1 MKRRS
6 KKQNIL
12 SSIARWVKNCAP
24 LPFDAGSAAEGGKKT
39 PAPCGKPLTCL
50 GATAR
55 LAGTSKRACQGV
67 LRKVHGRQA
76 IPTSRPCLEIETAF
90 SDAVKRWVRSIQD
103 YSIFA
108 ARAVAGVFVP
118 PHYVKDLLDQMDIV
132 GVGSLPIVLL
142 TGFFIGGVL
151 VLQTAQQF
159 VRFGETSLTGD
170 VVALSLVRELGP
182 AISGLMVAGRN
193 ASGMASELGSMLVT
207 EQVDA
212 MRAMGTDPTKKLVTP
227 RMAATV
233 LVLPLLTAMA
243 DLIGLFGGFLVSYST
258 LHIGAVEFWTRAIHA
273 LQFSDLMQGLVK
285 PVVFGFILS
294 TVGCYQGLNVTGGT
308 QGVGRA
314 TTQAVVVASVTILIS
329 DFFLSKLSLYLAGTV
344 F

>member
-1 MKRRS
+1 MAATDTTEPSLPEPSLRS
-6 KKQNIL
+6 
-12 SSIARWVKNCAP
+12 V
-24 LPFDAGSAAEGGKKT
+24 
-39 PAPCGKPLTCL
+39 
-50 GATAR
+50 
-55 LAGTSKRACQGV
+55 
-67 LRKVHGRQA
+67 
-76 IPTSRPCLEIETAF
+76 F
-90 SDAVKRWVRSIQD
+90 SDAAKNWIRSVQD
-103 YSIFA
+103 YSLLS
-108 ARAVAGVFVP
+108 ARAVAGLFVP
-118 PHYVKDLLDQMDIV
+118 PHYVKDLLEQMDIV

-227 RMAATV
+227 RMVATV

-243 DLIGLFGGFLVSYST
+243 DFVGLVGGFLVSYFT
-258 LHIGAVEFWTRAIHA
+258 LRIGAVEFWTRAIHA
-273 LQFSDLMQGLVK
+273 LQFSDIMQGLAK
-285 PVVFGFILS
+285 PVIFGFILS
-294 TVGCYQGLNVTGGT
+294 TVGCYQGLNVSGGT

-314 TTQAVVVASVTILIS
+314 TTQAVVAASVTILVS
-329 DFFLSKLSLYLAGTV
+329 DFFLSKLSLFLAGTV

>member
-1 MKRRS
+1 MAS
-6 KKQNIL
+6 SDPSLWTAFNDAIKQNI
-12 SSIARWVKNCAP
+12 
-24 LPFDAGSAAEGGKKT
+24 
-39 PAPCGKPLTCL
+39 
-50 GATAR
+50 
-55 LAGTSKRACQGV
+55 
-67 LRKVHGRQA
+67 
-76 IPTSRPCLEIETAF
+76 
-90 SDAVKRWVRSIQD
+90 RSIQD
-103 YSIFA
+103 YAFLS
-108 ARAVAGVFVP
+108 ARAVAAVFVP
-118 PHYVKDLLDQMDIV
+118 PHYVKDLLEQMDII

-212 MRAMGTDPTKKLVTP
+212 MRAMGTDPIKKLVTP
-227 RMAATV
+227 RMMAAV

-243 DLIGLFGGFLVSYST
+243 DFVGLVGGFLVSYTT

-273 LQFSDLMQGLVK
+273 LEFSDIMQGLAK
-285 PVVFGFILS
+285 PIVFGFILA
-294 TVGCYQGLNVTGGT
+294 TVGCYQGLNVRGGT

-314 TTQAVVVASVTILIS
+314 TTQAVVAASVTILVS
-329 DFFLSKLSLYLAGTV
+329 DFFLSKLALFLAGTA

>member
-1 MKRRS
+1 MAAS
-6 KKQNIL
+6 DPTEP
-12 SSIARWVKNCAP
+12 S
-24 LPFDAGSAAEGGKKT
+24 LPEPSVW
-39 PAPCGKPLTCL
+39 
-50 GATAR
+50 
-55 LAGTSKRACQGV
+55 SV
-67 LRKVHGRQA
+67 
-76 IPTSRPCLEIETAF
+76 F
-90 SDAVKRWVRSIQD
+90 SDAAKNWVRSVQD
-103 YSIFA
+103 YSFLS
-108 ARAVAGVFVP
+108 ARAVAGIFVP

-227 RMAATV
+227 RMMATV
-233 LVLPLLTAMA
+233 MVLPLLTAMA
-243 DLIGLFGGFLVSYST
+243 DFVGLVGGFLISYFT
-258 LHIGAVEFWTRAIHA
+258 LRIGAVEFWTRAIHV
-273 LQFSDLMQGLVK
+273 LQFSDIMQGLAK
-285 PVVFGFILS
+285 PVIFGFILS
-294 TVGCYQGLNVTGGT
+294 TVGCYQGLTVRGGT

-314 TTQAVVVASVTILIS
+314 TTQAVVVASVTILVS
-329 DFFLSKLSLYLAGTV
+329 DFFLSKLSLFLAGTV